1 MQEKSFEYRKVQFID
16 FFPPFDCAFGVTS
29 KNILSRPI
37 SQRFSPLISSESFI
51 VICFLLK
58 LQFTFT
64 ILRICM
70 SCYRSQVFIMCLV
83 LWKLTDESGIVP
95 TLKSSLISGVVCRH
109 FHILSTTVETVWWA
123 LNREGSLWSR
133 LSGQV
138 SLGMLPEHDGSKIS
152 SCLWSSF
159 WIPLL
164 PWLLQCGLP
173 WFLSTC
179 WRN

>member
-1 MQEKSFEYRKVQFID
+1 MWLPLFLLYYLSFYSFNRIFCRKKVLNIVKSNLLI

-109 FHILSTTVETVWWA
+109 FHILSTTVETV
-123 LNREGSLWSR
+123 
-133 LSGQV
+133 
-138 SLGMLPEHDGSKIS
+138 
-152 SCLWSSF
+152 
-159 WIPLL
+159 
-164 PWLLQCGLP
+164 
-173 WFLSTC
+173 
-179 WRN
+179 